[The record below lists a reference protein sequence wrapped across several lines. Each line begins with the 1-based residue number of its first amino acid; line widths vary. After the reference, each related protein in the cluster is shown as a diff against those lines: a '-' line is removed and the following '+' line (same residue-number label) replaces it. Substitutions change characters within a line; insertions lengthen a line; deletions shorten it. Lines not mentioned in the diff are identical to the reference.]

1 MSIRFQSGRVHSS
14 PDLDAFS
21 ISFGRVAY
29 RQAGLLSTKFNRF
42 LHRLPGR
49 KYASNSL
56 SGHQL
61 ERSLGLFDLWKQ
73 VQKID

>member
-1 MSIRFQSGRVHSS
+1 MH
-14 PDLDAFS
+14 FS

-56 SGHQL
+56 SAGANA
-61 ERSLGLFDLWKQ
+61 LFVPPFGVFRLA
-73 VQKID
+73 VPTFYF